1 MQRAEAAIRDRG
13 IELPITFVR
22 SFHDHP
28 MYVDWVAERLR
39 ATLATLDDAARAR
52 TTVLFTAHSL
62 PVRVLAD
69 GTQRCKTCDCDPS
82 CRYRDGLQE
91 TADLVAKEVGL
102 EDHRIA
108 WQSVGRTADPWW
120 GPGIDE
126 MIPALAAEGRTA
138 CVVCCVG
145 FVADHLETLYDLDIE
160 ATAEAADRRARV
172 RAHADAERRPG
183 LLRSARRGRARA
195 PRGGARMKLDHLER
209 ELGPPAAGAAAR
221 AVGTARAR
229 RRVPAGDQGRGRRV
243 PDDGGRR
250 RPATRCATLGQRA
263 YNGVAILSRVGLEDM
278 GPGSRAI
285 PCPSNPAWSPRVPVE
300 LDVVCVYVVN
310 GKEVGD
316 PAYETKLAWLEAL
329 RAWLDATRD
338 PAEAADRRRR
348 FQHRARRPRRLG
360 SGAVGAAR
368 TSPATP
374 NGSACAR

>member
-1 MQRAEAAIRDRG
+1 M
-13 IELPITFVR
+13 R

-102 EDHRIA
+102 DDHRIA

-160 ATAEAADRRARV
+160 ATAEAADRRARL
-172 RAHADAERRPG
+172 RAHPDAERRPG

-195 PRGGARMKLDHLER
+195 PRGDPGMKLITWNVNSVRQRLARLLALLER
-209 ELGPPAAGAAAR
+209 HEPDVVCLQETKVEDADFPTMEVSAAGYEI
-221 AVGTARAR
+221 
-229 RRVPAGDQGRGRRV
+229 
-243 PDDGGRR
+243 
-250 RPATRCATLGQRA
+250 ATLGQRA
-263 YNGVAILSRVGLEDM
+263 YNGVAILSRVGLEDTRT
-278 GPGSRAI
+278 GFDGD
-285 PCPSNPAWSPRVPVE
+285 PCRSNHAWSPRVPV
-300 LDVVCVYVVN
+300 
-310 GKEVGD
+310 
-316 PAYETKLAWLEAL
+316 
-329 RAWLDATRD
+329 
-338 PAEAADRRRR
+338 
-348 FQHRARRPRRLG
+348 G
-360 SGAVGAAR
+360 S
-368 TSPATP
+368 TS
-374 NGSACAR
+374 CASTS